1 MLNRCKVNITNM
13 AISWNKIQ
21 RRNPQNNALAWYPTI
36 SLNSSVTAKEV
47 ILGIVEKCTLT
58 RVDVEAVLIALE
70 EVIIEQLKNGN
81 SVRFGSLGSFRP
93 TMQTRVWDS
102 DKKKWGK
109 GGCVVP
115 DTIYADDGTVE
126 LQGVTS
132 DHIAG
137 ISVTFTKSSEMMQ
150 KLARNQLK
158 FRMVA
163 GQKKYPAKA

>member
-1 MLNRCKVNITNM
+1 MIC
-13 AISWNKIQ
+13 WNKIQ
-21 RRNPQNNALAWYPTI
+21 RRQPSNGSLRWYPTI
-36 SLNSSVTAKEV
+36 VLNSTATADDV

-58 RVDVEAVLIALE
+58 KVDVKAVLIALE

-115 DTIYADDGTVE
+115 DTIYDDQGKVE
-126 LQGVTS
+126 LQGVTA
-132 DHIAG
+132 DNIAG
-137 ISVTFTKSSEMMQ
+137 ISVSFTKSGEMLQ

>member
-1 MLNRCKVNITNM
+1 MID
-13 AISWNKIQ
+13 WNKIQ
-21 RRNPQNNALAWYPTI
+21 RRNPQNNALAWYPTL
-36 SLNSSVTAKEV
+36 SLNSSVSADDV

-58 RVDVEAVLIALE
+58 KIDVKAVLIALE

-81 SVRFGSLGSFRP
+81 SVRFGTLGSFRP
-93 TMQTRVWDS
+93 TLKTRVWDA

-132 DHIAG
+132 DNIAG
-137 ISVTFTKSSEMMQ
+137 IGVTFTKSGDMAA
-150 KLARNQLK
+150 KLARTQLK